1 MRRAP
6 PTDRAQARRGLP
18 EPRADRL
25 RRVGFGEPTVAT
37 LSINYRT
44 PAEVI
49 AAAGSLIRAALPDA
63 NVPTSV
69 RSTGVPVAHGT
80 VGELDELLASRPAE
94 HPQGVACVVGA
105 DREVPGAP
113 RIRSLSP
120 AGGERVRPPGAA
132 GVTVRLVPDWVW
144 TLVGVLGGVLLLWLA
159 LVVALWAS
167 RPDEL
172 RLRELL
178 RLLPDVVRLV
188 RRLAADRA
196 LERGVRVRLWL
207 LLGYLAL
214 PFDLVPDVIPVLGW
228 ADDAIV
234 VALVLRSVVRRAG
247 PEALERH
254 WPGSP
259 EGLAA
264 LRRVARLPG

>member
-1 MRRAP
+1 
-6 PTDRAQARRGLP
+6 
-18 EPRADRL
+18 
-25 RRVGFGEPTVAT
+25 
-37 LSINYRT
+37 
-44 PAEVI
+44 
-49 AAAGSLIRAALPDA
+49 
-63 NVPTSV
+63 
-69 RSTGVPVAHGT
+69 
-80 VGELDELLASRPAE
+80 
-94 HPQGVACVVGA
+94 
-105 DREVPGAP
+105 
-113 RIRSLSP
+113 
-120 AGGERVRPPGAA
+120 
-132 GVTVRLVPDWVW
+132 VPDWGW

-159 LVVALWAS
+159 LVASLWAT

-188 RRLAADRA
+188 RRLAADRGLA
-196 LERGVRVRLWL
+196 RGVRVRLWL

-247 PEALERH
+247 PEALVRH

-264 LRRVARLPG
+264 LRRLARLPG